1 MCNLGRQ
8 SEIDCLKAFCIIPM
22 ILLHTFEEFAEDPNI
37 VWTVLD
43 IIEGFSGAAAFMIC
57 MGLGSKYSRHTSPRD
72 YLVRGLEIL
81 TTGQLL
87 NLLRDAIPNLLAY
100 RLTGT
105 KMFLANGLLVI
116 QADILTFAGLAF
128 ILAGFFRTTGS
139 YILDQFLGF
148 FVVTAAES
156 YFPLA
161 SYFIFVAFG
170 YALGDLYQH
179 ISDKNTLSSKV
190 LFICLPVSITYYL
203 VRSFFSLPLMPKLFS
218 IECYIMNPLTDAW
231 VNCMSSLCLI
241 ALFYKLLALNG
252 GRLPRFIAHLSKHI
266 NSYYC
271 LSFILITP
279 IETMYLALK
288 GELLHGILIPL
299 AYGVIVIVL
308 CYVLIECNERHFHFG
323 ISALK
328 EKKRIIVYSMIWI
341 LTFAVV
347 LYVYPR
353 LTEYSN
359 VWNNYLLD

>member
-1 MCNLGRQ
+1 M
-8 SEIDCLKAFCIIPM
+8 
-22 ILLHTFEEFAEDPNI
+22 
-37 VWTVLD
+37 
-43 IIEGFSGAAAFMIC
+43 
-57 MGLGSKYSRHTSPRD
+57 
-72 YLVRGLEIL
+72 
-81 TTGQLL
+81 
-87 NLLRDAIPNLLAY
+87 
-100 RLTGT
+100 
-105 KMFLANGLLVI
+105 
-116 QADILTFAGLAF
+116 
-128 ILAGFFRTTGS
+128 
-139 YILDQFLGF
+139 
-148 FVVTAAES
+148 TAAES